1 VVRHGGSQR
10 YQIKHFFFHRNRS
23 RVDEV
28 PSNHVYVVDGAV
40 WWAGNSEPATSK
52 KNISLPHVASSPTTT
67 LTPVTNAQRVKDQE
81 FFTDFYPHL
90 KALFSKSLG
99 ALYWKGPMALIDGSR
114 VELLV
119 LENTGDST
127 PSYSIKVNSPDAALH
142 EVLDLYEDRQFE
154 SARHAVM
161 QLRDNLNHLLFAQR
175 KA

>member
-1 VVRHGGSQR
+1 
-10 YQIKHFFFHRNRS
+10 
-23 RVDEV
+23 
-28 PSNHVYVVDGAV
+28 
-40 WWAGNSEPATSK
+40 
-52 KNISLPHVASSPTTT
+52 
-67 LTPVTNAQRVKDQE
+67 
-81 FFTDFYPHL
+81 
-90 KALFSKSLG
+90 
-99 ALYWKGPMALIDGSR
+99 MALIDGSR